1 MNQHKR
7 ERKREI
13 AIYGHFNSTNF
24 GNESTLQAILYH
36 LRRLYPDAKFTCI
49 CTRAETSIVTH
60 QMETILLSENFL
72 KSWVP
77 RNAFARVLR
86 RVCVGL
92 ASEPLQWVRGFMKLS
107 QTDVLIVP
115 GTGVLTD
122 AYGLLG
128 WGPYNLLKWTLLAKA
143 CRCKLFFVSV
153 GAGPIYGTLGR
164 LFVKLALSL
173 SDFRSYRDES
183 TVRYLKGIGFD
194 SDKYRVYPDLVFSLP
209 EEMIPDEHTNR
220 NGRTVVGLGLMEY
233 QWKYSVDKPLDAIY
247 HAYLENLVAVVK
259 WLLSREY
266 DVRLLSGDLRDA
278 NAIHDFKALLRERLS
293 ISDQSHIIA
302 EPICSVDAI
311 LSQITATD
319 VVVATR
325 FHNIVMAL
333 VCNKPVISISFHH
346 KCDSLMNAMGL
357 AEYCL
362 DINNLRADSLIK
374 KISDVEK
381 NADKIKVLISE
392 KTRAARAALDEQYKL
407 FSTIM

>member
-1 MNQHKR
+1 MNQHKS
-7 ERKREI
+7 ERKQKI

-36 LRRLYPDAKFTCI
+36 LRRLYPDAQFACI

-60 QMETILLSENFL
+60 QMETILLSENFFQ
-72 KSWVP
+72 SWVP
-77 RNAFARVLR
+77 RNAFTRVLR

-92 ASEPLQWVRGFMKLS
+92 ASEPLQWVRGLMKLGR
-107 QTDVLIVP
+107 TDVLIVP

-164 LFVKLALSL
+164 WFVKLALSL
-173 SDFRSYRDES
+173 SDFRSYRDDS
-183 TVRYLKGIGFD
+183 TVQYLKGIGFD
-194 SDKYRVYPDLVFSLP
+194 SGKDRVYPDLVFSLP
-209 EEMIPDEHTNR
+209 EEMIPHQHT
-220 NGRTVVGLGLMEY
+220 GRSGRAIVGLGLMEY
-233 QWKYSVDKPLDAIY
+233 QWKYSVAKPRDAIY
-247 HAYLENLVAVVK
+247 YAYLENLVTVVE
-259 WLLSREY
+259 WLLAREF
-266 DVRLLSGDLRDA
+266 DVRLLSGDLRDTQA
-278 NAIHDFKALLRERLS
+278 TDEFKALLRERLS
-293 ISDQSHIIA
+293 ISDQSHIID
-302 EPICSVDAI
+302 EPICSIEAL

-319 VVVATR
+319 LVVATR

-346 KCDSLMNAMGL
+346 KCESLMSAMGL
-357 AEYCL
+357 AKYCM
-362 DINNLRADSLIK
+362 DINNLQANNLIE
-374 KISDVEK
+374 KISDLEK

-407 FSTIM
+407 FSMIM